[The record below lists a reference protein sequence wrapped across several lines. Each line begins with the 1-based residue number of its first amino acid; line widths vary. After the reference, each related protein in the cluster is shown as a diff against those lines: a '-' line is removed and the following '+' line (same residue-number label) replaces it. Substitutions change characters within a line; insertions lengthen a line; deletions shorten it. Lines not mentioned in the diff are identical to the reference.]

1 MSANSIVKAPPV
13 SRHPEYYNVMHALN
27 DNGIRYRYLM
37 DIFRFQPQTWRDD
50 EAVHMIKLGHASHE
64 RRTVWALVK
73 E

>member
-27 DNGIRYRYLM
+27 GNGIRYRYLI

-50 EAVHMIKLGHASHE
+50 EAVHMIELGYAHYE